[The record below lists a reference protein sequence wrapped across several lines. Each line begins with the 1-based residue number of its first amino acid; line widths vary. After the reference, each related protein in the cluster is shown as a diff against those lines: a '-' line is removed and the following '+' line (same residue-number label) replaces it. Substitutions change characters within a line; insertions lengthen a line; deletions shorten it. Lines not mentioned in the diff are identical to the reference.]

1 MRFTYLQMGSS
12 VPSTSATQ
20 ATGDERMRRLAD
32 EANRSSVVIYAVD
45 PRGVVFSGL
54 TSEDNGATELLVDT
68 GLPAAPPE
76 EDPGAAAEADIQPPL
91 PDSVRIAQTMGNRTQ
106 QLIESRDGMVE
117 LTQRTGGLF
126 VRDNNDVGG
135 MLRQVVNDGDGYYLI
150 GYQPESS
157 TFEDSEGKPK
167 FHSISVRVKRT
178 GLKVR
183 SRSGFI
189 GRPDNPTL
197 PEEELRRRQIA
208 NALVSPFTSGD
219 VRVRLTGVYL
229 PSDTESGEIKALLHF
244 DPNDLTFSQEPD
256 GTSSTEIDIVTVTFN
271 ADGEQVDF
279 SGETANI
286 RITPERFP
294 DIQKWG
300 IVYSTQVQ
308 VKKPGGYELRVVLR
322 DKASLK
328 LGSAMQF
335 VDVPDVKNGRLTMS
349 GILVTAQPSPSTTP
363 ATPNGATEG
372 TPAVR
377 VFKAG
382 STISYSYQILN
393 ARTDSEK
400 KPQLEAQV
408 RVFRSDG
415 RPVYQ
420 GRQNEL
426 LTQGR
431 LSNPK
436 RIAVTSSLELLT
448 LPPGNYVLQIVVAD
462 NNRYDKYRMAAQA
475 IDFEVQ

>member
-1 MRFTYLQMGSS
+1 
-12 VPSTSATQ
+12 
-20 ATGDERMRRLAD
+20 
-32 EANRSSVVIYAVD
+32 
-45 PRGVVFSGL
+45 
-54 TSEDNGATELLVDT
+54 
-68 GLPAAPPE
+68 
-76 EDPGAAAEADIQPPL
+76 
-91 PDSVRIAQTMGNRTQ
+91 
-106 QLIESRDGMVE
+106 
-117 LTQRTGGLF
+117 
-126 VRDNNDVGG
+126 
-135 MLRQVVNDGDGYYLI
+135 
-150 GYQPESS
+150 
-157 TFEDSEGKPK
+157 
-167 FHSISVRVKRT
+167 
-178 GLKVR
+178 
-183 SRSGFI
+183 
-189 GRPDNPTL
+189 
-197 PEEELRRRQIA
+197 
-208 NALVSPFTSGD
+208 
-219 VRVRLTGVYL
+219 
-229 PSDTESGEIKALLHF
+229 
-244 DPNDLTFSQEPD
+244 
-256 GTSSTEIDIVTVTFN
+256 
-271 ADGEQVDF
+271 
-279 SGETANI
+279 
-286 RITPERFP
+286 
-294 DIQKWG
+294 
-300 IVYSTQVQ
+300 
-308 VKKPGGYELRVVLR
+308 
-322 DKASLK
+322 
-328 LGSAMQF
+328 
-335 VDVPDVKNGRLTMS
+335 MS